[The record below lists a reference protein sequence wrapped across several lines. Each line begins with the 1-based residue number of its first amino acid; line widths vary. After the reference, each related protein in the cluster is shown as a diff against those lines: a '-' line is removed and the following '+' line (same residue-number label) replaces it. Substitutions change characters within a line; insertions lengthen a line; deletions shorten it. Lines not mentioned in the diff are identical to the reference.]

1 MISAQVDNGGGLP
14 LVKFD
19 HKAGHETCPDEN
31 DENSIYAKETGHP
44 CYRADDALWLFPTV
58 NKYIGESGNKAF
70 LDEVI
75 VYANGGEDTVYEHLK
90 RAINFSM

>member
-75 VYANGGEDTVYEHLK
+75 VYANGGEDTV
-90 RAINFSM
+90 